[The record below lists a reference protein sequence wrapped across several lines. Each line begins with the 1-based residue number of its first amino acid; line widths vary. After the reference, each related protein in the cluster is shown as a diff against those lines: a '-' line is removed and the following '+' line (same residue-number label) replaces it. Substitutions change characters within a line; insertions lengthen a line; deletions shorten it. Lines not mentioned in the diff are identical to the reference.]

1 VLHDKFLCS
10 HHLKPAKQASA
21 AMQMSPDKAREL
33 AQRGASIL
41 LLDLPEGTRVGLD
54 HQVEAAPG
62 RLCVARMRCA
72 HLTQPIATYLRVMH
86 ALQNLPLASA
96 RHCQAAAWLAECCA
110 DCPVRATQ
118 TFVVAGGFKGF
129 KMVPP
134 GPHFL
139 SYNAASRS
147 GDFAPTIAQ
156 LLHLAGRQVVVRR
169 WSLQQEMLL
178 PLSDEDEV
186 GHTVQT

>member
-1 VLHDKFLCS
+1 VH
-10 HHLKPAKQASA
+10 
-21 AMQMSPDKAREL
+21 
-33 AQRGASIL
+33 
-41 LLDLPEGTRVGLD
+41 V
-54 HQVEAAPG
+54 
-62 RLCVARMRCA
+62 
-72 HLTQPIATYLRVMH
+72 TQ
-86 ALQNLPLASA
+86 S
-96 RHCQAAAWLAECCA
+96 
-110 DCPVRATQ
+110 
-118 TFVVAGGFKGF
+118 FVVASGFKGF

-156 LLHLAGRQVVVRR
+156 LLHLAGRQVVVHS

-186 GHTVQT
+186 GDTSQSNLSYTAK